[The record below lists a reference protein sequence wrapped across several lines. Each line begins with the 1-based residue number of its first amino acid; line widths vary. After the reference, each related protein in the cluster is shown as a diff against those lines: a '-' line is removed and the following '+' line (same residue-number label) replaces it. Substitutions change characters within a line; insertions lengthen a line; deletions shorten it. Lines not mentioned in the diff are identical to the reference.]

1 MCVCLYTDPW
11 VTVSMCLCECMYVC
25 QCEMY
30 YGLDKLLHKLYQCVS
45 GSKVLR
51 LGNSMSL
58 FFSII
63 MKQFKN
69 NKFTFK

>member
-1 MCVCLYTDPW
+1 MCACIVIPV
-11 VTVSMCLCECMYVC
+11 VTVSMCLCECMCVC
-25 QCEMY
+25 QCEMC
-30 YGLDKLLHKLYQCVS
+30 YGLDRLLHKLYQCVS
-45 GSKVLR
+45 GTKVFR

-63 MKQFKN
+63 MKQSKN